1 MRACIFRNLMVIA
14 AGLSLV
20 STAHAEPAT
29 AVLVETDPAT
39 FVFHGFA
46 AHLRM
51 RPKALPH
58 WTLGGGAYALDLPS
72 PLVELDPA
80 NRGEGWHSR
89 ISLGGAAF
97 VDRYF
102 RDDARGFFVGAQF
115 GFQRYHLTRDGA
127 RGAANFTSLLL
138 MPRVGYT
145 WQPFD
150 VGFYV
155 MPWLGVGTAPRIAGE
170 VALDGRRYDV
180 FPVVAFATLHVGW
193 RFE

>member
-1 MRACIFRNLMVIA
+1 MRACILGSLMLIG
-14 AGLSLV
+14 AGLTV
-20 STAHAEPAT
+20 ASTGHAEPTT

-46 AHLRM
+46 GHLRL

-58 WTLGGGAYALDLPS
+58 WTFGVGAYALDLPS
-72 PLVELDPA
+72 PLVDLDPA

-89 ISLGGAAF
+89 ISLGVATF

-102 RDDARGFFVGAQF
+102 RGDARGVFVGAQL
-115 GFQRYHLTRDGA
+115 GIQRYQITRDGVA
-127 RGAANFTSLLL
+127 GAANFTALLL

-150 VGFYV
+150 AGFYV
-155 MPWLGVGTAPRIAGE
+155 MPWLGVGTAPRIGGE
-170 VALDGRRYDV
+170 VALQGQRYDV

-193 RFE
+193 RFD